1 MEWFYLIFT
10 ILQMKESEYLLVG
23 SYLLIFHIIHVG
35 MDPYTCYSWWCLLLD
50 QGTQIPW
57 TKNLVR

>member
-35 MDPYTCYSWWCLLLD
+35 MTHIPVTHGDACY
-50 QGTQIPW
+50 
-57 TKNLVR
+57 